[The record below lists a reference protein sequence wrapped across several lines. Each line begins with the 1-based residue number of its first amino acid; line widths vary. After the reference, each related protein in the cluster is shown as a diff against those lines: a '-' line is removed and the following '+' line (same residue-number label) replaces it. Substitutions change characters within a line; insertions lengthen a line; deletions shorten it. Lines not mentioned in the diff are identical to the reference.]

1 MTTESWPIRTF
12 GTRHEVIRAVVIVVL
27 VAAVIG
33 GATSPGQQYLPD
45 AIRSLANAVGPWFVA
60 IQLAVYAGRSRLGL
74 AMVLGVVGFVLLNVS
89 YAVVSESRGF
99 AYSAGLGNI
108 WTLLA
113 VPAGV
118 IVGVAATWLRSTRV
132 TLMAFGAA
140 APAAVLLG
148 EGMFGLT
155 VILATTGPVV
165 WILEL
170 AAGTAFLVV
179 ISLTRLRRIRPIA
192 LCIGFAVGGALV
204 LYVGLRLL
212 SATLTF

>member
-1 MTTESWPIRTF
+1 M
-12 GTRHEVIRAVVIVVL
+12 
-27 VAAVIG
+27 
-33 GATSPGQQYLPD
+33 
-45 AIRSLANAVGPWFVA
+45 
-60 IQLAVYAGRSRLGL
+60 
-74 AMVLGVVGFVLLNVS
+74 
-89 YAVVSESRGF
+89 
-99 AYSAGLGNI
+99 
-108 WTLLA
+108 
-113 VPAGV
+113 
-118 IVGVAATWLRSTRV
+118 GVAATWLRSTRV

-170 AAGTAFLVV
+170 TAGTAFLVV
-179 ISLTRLRRIRPIA
+179 FSLTRLRRFRPIA

-204 LYVGLRLL
+204 LYVGLRVL